1 MRSIVALLIMFCSVY
16 LLAAG
21 RTIRISSPQ
30 FAFLIDEPEGWMIDV
45 QSAVQIAN
53 FVVHRQGTTWRGA
66 DVAVFGRFLP
76 REGEET
82 LEDFVKD
89 DELRFQLNCPMS
101 EIKRLDL
108 EPREGRTHEFLVKTY
123 NCPAT
128 QSEIVAI
135 AQVPNFFVI
144 FSLSTQKG
152 EKALE
157 RGMDAFQELLRS
169 FRFLPRQVRQP

>member
-1 MRSIVALLIMFCSVY
+1 MVTLLIMFCSVY
-16 LLAAG
+16 PLDAG

-53 FVVHRQGTTWRGA
+53 FVVHRQGTTWRNA

-89 DELRFQLNCPMS
+89 DELRFQQNCPIS
-101 EIKRLDL
+101 AIKLLDL
-108 EPREGRTHEFLVKTY
+108 ELREDRLHEFLVKAY
-123 NCPAT
+123 DCPAA
-128 QSEIVAI
+128 QSEVVAI
-135 AQVPNFFVI
+135 AQVPSFFII
-144 FSLSTQKG
+144 FSLSSQRG
-152 EKALE
+152 QEALE
-157 RGMDAFQELLRS
+157 RGMEAFRELVGS
-169 FRFLPRQVRQP
+169 FRFLPRQVRRPRP